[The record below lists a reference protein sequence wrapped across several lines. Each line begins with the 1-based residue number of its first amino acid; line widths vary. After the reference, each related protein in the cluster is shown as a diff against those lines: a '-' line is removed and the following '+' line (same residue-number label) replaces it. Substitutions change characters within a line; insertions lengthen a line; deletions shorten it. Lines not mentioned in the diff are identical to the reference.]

1 MRSASLPWIWGRE
14 QSSAR
19 RAKGQIPETE
29 QTKLSIKA
37 RTAER
42 TVQIMS
48 FNKALH
54 RNKARRTAPEHCRS
68 SSVGFCG

>member
-37 RTAER
+37 LKT
-42 TVQIMS
+42 
-48 FNKALH
+48 H
-54 RNKARRTAPEHCRS
+54 RGKDCPDN
-68 SSVGFCG
+68 VL

>member
-19 RAKGQIPETE
+19 RAKVQIPETE

-37 RTAER
+37 LKT
-42 TVQIMS
+42 
-48 FNKALH
+48 H
-54 RNKARRTAPEHCRS
+54 RGKDCPDN
-68 SSVGFCG
+68 VL